1 MLRTRS
7 PLGFRFPE
15 GRLNLVRLACVKHA
29 ASVRPEPGSN
39 SPTKACRRSRRL
51 PRATNDCCR
60 AQDRFGISPQS
71 CDLDMITFC
80 CHRKGIPATELTS
93 SSSQRLAPPPTE
105 LPALAFCL
113 LFRFQGA
120 EALRTSATDF
130 SGPTWCLLFRRREP
144 SEERS
149 ETLLASVATPQPVIR
164 KKPPQGGATCV
175 RAAAAGSAR
184 AATAAR
190 RAWMSASSAT
200 PLQR

>member
-1 MLRTRS
+1 VLRTRS

-39 SPTKACRRSRRL
+39 SPTKACRRSQRL

-60 AQDRFGISPQS
+60 AQDRFGISPQP

-120 EALRTSATDF
+120 EALRTSATDSAARLGACS
-130 SGPTWCLLFRRREP
+130 SGGVSRPRSGVKHYSQRRE
-144 SEERS
+144 
-149 ETLLASVATPQPVIR
+149 ATTRDQEKTSTRWCNLRPR
-164 KKPPQGGATCV
+164 C
-175 RAAAAGSAR
+175 
-184 AATAAR
+184 
-190 RAWMSASSAT
+190 SS
-200 PLQR
+200 R